1 MVGGTVI
8 GVSRRGD
15 VTLLNVKD
23 NTYTDECAVRCVE
36 RRDDTGE
43 DVRVMPGDQVW
54 WQCGKVYWT
63 PKRGKPPVCRYRDH
77 PGVTEGSDIPLPKVG
92 YSH

>member
-8 GVSRRGD
+8 GVARGAEG
-15 VTLLNVKD
+15 VSLLNVKD
-23 NTYTDECAVRCVE
+23 SHYADTCAVRCK
-36 RRDDTGE
+36 DDGKINGKIN
-43 DVRVMPGDQVW
+43 VGDSVW

-63 PKRGKPPVCRYRDH
+63 PKGATGKRCHVDYD
-77 PGVTEGSDIPLPKVG
+77 VEMEKVG

>member
-8 GVSRRGD
+8 GVSRRGGEL
-15 VTLLNVKD
+15 LLNVKD
-23 NTYTDECAVRCVE
+23 HHYGDECAVRCE
-36 RRDDTGE
+36 DRRADTG
-43 DVRVMPGDQVW
+43 DAVRVMPGDQVW

-63 PKRGKPPVCRYRDH
+63 PNHADI
-77 PGVTEGSDIPLPKVG
+77 TEGDIPLRKVG